1 MKADIK
7 IKIASGA
14 DLDGILAL
22 QFENQPAQGGT
33 LSGELGREQ
42 IVAMM
47 QDMPQVVAISDDQV
61 VGYLLSTSK
70 MVYKEHPVPILDAR
84 FSAYSGALDSYVYG
98 PICVNKDLR
107 GKGVAQL
114 MFSELIKQVPNRE
127 GILFIRKDN
136 IPSLRAHE
144 KMGITKVGSFVF
156 RDTVFDVLAYLP
168 AADEG
173 KK

>member
-14 DLDGILAL
+14 ELDGILTL
-22 QFENQPAQGGT
+22 QSANQASNGGT

-70 MVYKEHPVPILDAR
+70 IVYKEQPVPILDAM

-98 PICVNKDLR
+98 PICVNKDQR

-114 MFSELIKQVPNRE
+114 MFSVLIRQVPNRE
-127 GILFIRKDN
+127 GILFIRRDN
-136 IPSLRAHE
+136 ESSLRAHE
-144 KMGITKVGSFVF
+144 KMGIKKVGSFVF

-168 AADEG
+168 VVDEG
-173 KK
+173 NK